1 MKDYEQLYY
10 DLLYENKK
18 LKEKIRELED
28 DLNISNN
35 QVKKKNVLLLK
46 KELIKEIEMYFKK
59 NGDDEIN
66 E

>member
-18 LKEKIRELED
+18 LKEKIKELED
-28 DLNISNN
+28 DLNISNS
-35 QVKKKNVLLLK
+35 QIKNKNALLLK
-46 KELIKEIEMYFKK
+46 KELIKELEMYFKK

>member
-10 DLLYENKK
+10 DLQYENKK
-18 LKEKIRELED
+18 LKERIKELEA
-28 DLNISNN
+28 DLNIVEN
-35 QVKKKNVLLLK
+35 QARKRNILLLK
-46 KELIKEIEMYFKK
+46 KELIKELELHFKK